1 MKFIRNKLLT
11 IFYQTN
17 YLVKVQIY
25 FVHFM
30 TYYACSRKIIAS
42 VNIGT

>member
-17 YLVKVQIY
+17 HLVKVQIY